1 MRQDEQATWGR
12 KDQTPLGFQAHQGGP
27 PSKGDIA
34 MAFTIPGTGV
44 NLTKHGA
51 QAAWVPAVRPRQM
64 KTASP
69 LKTSAVLPKGHAPHF
84 TM

>member
-34 MAFTIPGTGV
+34 MAFTIPGPGV

-51 QAAWVPAVRPRQM
+51 QAV
-64 KTASP
+64 
-69 LKTSAVLPKGHAPHF
+69 
-84 TM
+84 